1 MKKLILTLIL
11 LISASFVYAEEGEGC
26 LGADVTKEEVQK
38 ALSPLIGNVKVE
50 KVSPSPIEDLY
61 EVILDT
67 PRGKIPVY
75 VDCSLN
81 YLITGS
87 IIDIK
92 NKRDLTR
99 EKAMSLAQQSA
110 EEKIKKLEKLLG
122 KEKVEKLKKALGPR
136 FNDIKLVDLNEI
148 PKKHLITYGNPK
160 AKYTIYVVTDP
171 ECPFCAKFDKEMKKL
186 LKMRND
192 VKFEVILFPLPFH
205 KHASP
210 ISQNILCEKS
220 AAKQKEILDKSF
232 EYVRNKQYEK
242 LSSLEKSCKEGKDII
257 SEHFAFGSKAGIS
270 GTPTLIFPHGIIISG
285 LMSADQMNKVLDAL
299 K

>member
-11 LISASFVYAEEGEGC
+11 LISASFVYAEENGC
-26 LGADVTKEEVQK
+26 SNANITVEKVQK
-38 ALSPLIGNVKVE
+38 ALSPFIGGLKVE
-50 KVSPSPIEDLY
+50 KVSPSPIKDIY
-61 EVILDT
+61 EVILNT

-75 VDCSLN
+75 VDCSLK

-99 EKAMSLAQQSA
+99 EKAMELAEESA
-110 EEKIKKLEKLLG
+110 KEKIKELKKKIGEEKF
-122 KEKVEKLKKALGPR
+122 EKLKKALGPR
-136 FNDIKLVDLNEI
+136 LNDIKIIDIKDI
-148 PKKHLITYGNPK
+148 PKKNLITYGNPK

-205 KHASP
+205 KHASK
-210 ISQNILCEKS
+210 ISQNILCTSSLEK
-220 AAKQKEILDKSF
+220 KREILDKSF
-232 EYVRNKQYEK
+232 EYVKNNNYGK
-242 LSSLEKSCKEGKDII
+242 LSSLEKSCEEGKKILK
-257 SEHFAFGSKAGIS
+257 EHKKFAEKSGIR
-270 GTPTLIFPHGIIISG
+270 GTPTLIFPHGIVISG
-285 LMSADQMNKVLDAL
+285 LMSAEQMNKVLDAL

>member
-1 MKKLILTLIL
+1 MKKLILALIL
-11 LISASFVYAEEGEGC
+11 LVSASFVYAEEGEGC
-26 LGADVTKEEVQK
+26 LGSDITKEEVQK

-92 NKRDLTR
+92 HKRDLTR
-99 EKAMSLAQQSA
+99 EKAMALAHQSM
-110 EEKIKKLEKLLG
+110 EEKLKKLEKEIG
-122 KEKVEKLKKALGPR
+122 KERVEKLKKVLGPR
-136 FNDIKLVDLNEI
+136 FNNIKIVDIKDI
-148 PKKHLITYGNPK
+148 PKKHLVTYGNPK
-160 AKYTIYVVTDP
+160 AKYTIYLVTDP
-171 ECPFCAKFDKEMKKL
+171 QCPFCAKFDKEMKKL

-220 AAKQKEILDKSF
+220 AAKQREILDKSF

-242 LSSLEKSCKEGKDII
+242 LSSLEKSCKEGQKII
-257 SEHFAFGSKAGIS
+257 QEHFAFASKAGIN
-270 GTPTLIFPHGIIISG
+270 GTPTLIFPHGIVISG
-285 LMSADQMNKVLDAL
+285 LMSADQMNKILDAL